1 MSNEQKG
8 APALSCRRVMIPWGI
23 VAMFSRVIGRI
34 KVVDQS
40 GGEDTREQV
49 ISARTARAEAGCHRA
64 MASSLQM
71 ARMRPKQG
79 HGLVPQRALE
89 PEVAMMRCDH

>member
-8 APALSCRRVMIPWGI
+8 APALSCRRVMLPWGI
-23 VAMFSRVIGRI
+23 VVMFSRVIGLV

-49 ISARTARAEAGCHRA
+49 SSAQTARAEAGCHRA
-64 MASSLQM
+64 MSSSLQR
-71 ARMRPKQG
+71 ARMTKARPWACTTARLG
-79 HGLVPQRALE
+79 A
-89 PEVAMMRCDH
+89 